1 MFQKFFRY
9 HEHIYNK
16 NLRHKKR
23 QTVLAIPYL
32 LVFKQCFPQCLNIFF
47 TYFTTLV
54 IFPAVLSGM
63 KKSVLYFEF
72 SNIINWFHYL
82 ILENISD
89 VKMIQNDFIYP
100 DRQFEKYF
108 THVVC
113 FLTFNISAVLGNL
126 STLAFKFVSTI
137 FNSLL
142 RNDRLML
149 DEITQWNVAK
159 N

>member
-1 MFQKFFRY
+1 MIFKFFLLQKFFRY

-32 LVFKQCFPQCLNIFF
+32 LVFKQCFPQCLNIFL

-63 KKSVLYFEF
+63 EKNVFQIFKHY
-72 SNIINWFHYL
+72 NWLHYY
-82 ILENISD
+82 IFENISD
-89 VKMIQNDFIYP
+89 VKMIQDDFLYP

-126 STLAFKFVSTI
+126 TTLAFKFVSI
-137 FNSLL
+137 
-142 RNDRLML
+142 
-149 DEITQWNVAK
+149 IPI
-159 N
+159 